1 METRDHLLIILNE
14 EALEVGQAADKA
26 LRFGLDDD
34 YLDMSPEEA
43 IVYEFNDLIGV
54 IELLQE
60 NGVKLDGLYSRDQV
74 EAKKKKV
81 IQLLE
86 YSKTKGRIEDDE
98 YGKNFK

>member
-1 METRDHLLIILNE
+1 MNIGKQKMKKRDHLLIILNE

-34 YLDMSPEEA
+34 YLDMSPEGA

-60 NGVKLDGLYSRDQV
+60 SGVKLDGLYSRVQV

-81 IQLLE
+81 SEMLR
-86 YSKTKGRIEDDE
+86 YSKNKGRIE
-98 YGKNFK
+98 